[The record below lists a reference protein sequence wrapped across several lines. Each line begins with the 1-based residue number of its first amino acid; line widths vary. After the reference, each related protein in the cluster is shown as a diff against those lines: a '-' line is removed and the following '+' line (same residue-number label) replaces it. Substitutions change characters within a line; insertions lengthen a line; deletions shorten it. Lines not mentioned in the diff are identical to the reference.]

1 MADLIILL
9 TIEILTFLVI
19 KEHFFNISRLKFF
32 VTLSINT
39 LLSLWL
45 WYLLIKVSFYKGFY
59 DNPENV
65 WNHLCLTGMICA
77 VALPRFLLSL
87 FHYTGKLA
95 RIRKTGHSR
104 WLTRTGLVISAVIF
118 SVVTLGTLFGKFN
131 FKTET
136 VNIKINGLD
145 PRLNGLKIVQ
155 LSDMHL
161 SGFYHHSGKMQKV
174 IDKVNSYQPDLIF
187 NTGDFISYGW
197 REFDSFDT
205 ILVKARSKSGNY
217 AIIGNHD
224 MGTYMPNSN
233 LSEKESNTLIM
244 NKLIT
249 ESGYR
254 LLNDEHIVLVING
267 AKVELIGVTTGGRFP
282 NIIHSDLKKAM
293 AGIDT
298 ADFKI
303 LLCHDPNQWEED
315 VHKKTDINLTL
326 AGHTHGM
333 QIGIL
338 TKKFRWSPIKHFY
351 PHWNGL
357 FSDGSQYLY
366 VNRGLGV
373 LAVPFRI
380 WMPPEIT
387 VLTLV
392 SE

>member
-1 MADLIILL
+1 MVVLIILL

-32 VTLSINT
+32 VALSINT

-45 WYLLIKVSFYKGFY
+45 WYLLIKIFFYKGFY

-77 VALPRFLLSL
+77 VVLPRFLLSL
-87 FHYTGKLA
+87 FHYTGKLI
-95 RIRKTGHSR
+95 RIRKTGPTK
-104 WLTRTGLVISAVIF
+104 WLTRTGMVISFVIF

-131 FKTET
+131 FKTE
-136 VNIKINGLD
+136 NISIRINGLD

-161 SGFYHHSGKMQKV
+161 SGFYHHSEKMQKV

-205 ILVKARSKSGNY
+205 ILVKARSKFGNY
-217 AIIGNHD
+217 AITGNHD
-224 MGTYMPNSN
+224 LGTYMPNSN
-233 LSEKESNTLIM
+233 LSEKESNTLII
-244 NKLIT
+244 NELIT
-249 ESGYR
+249 KSGYR
-254 LLNDEHIVLVING
+254 PLNDDHIVTDING
-267 AKVELIGVTTGGRFP
+267 VKVELIGVTTGGRYP
-282 NIIHSDLKKAM
+282 RIIHSDLKKAM

-298 ADFKI
+298 AGFKI

-315 VHKKTDINLTL
+315 VRNKTDINLTL

-338 TKKFRWSPIKHFY
+338 TKKFRWSPIKHIY